1 MGTPVD
7 MVLSAFLVEKVGI
20 ELLRPQLSQMS
31 HVKYGTG
38 HRNRFVF
45 FHYELLVKVIS
56 GKNCKFVRIKRV
68 ITYYYEIAGG
78 QKKRQ
83 FLDSFR

>member
-31 HVKYGTG
+31 HASLGTG
-38 HRNRFVF
+38 Q
-45 FHYELLVKVIS
+45 VI
-56 GKNCKFVRIKRV
+56 VLKRS
-68 ITYYYEIAGG
+68 IRCDLYMQYCLCNIMEKTLSLRY
-78 QKKRQ
+78 
-83 FLDSFR
+83 